1 MKINRIAFIL
11 LFFTLGNLS
20 FLSAQFQNQYFQH
33 RQLIEGKSNE
43 LYLAMRASGFFNN
56 NEFFDTYVEGYTLI
70 GNYFQPVL
78 YYYFSP
84 DFSVSGGA
92 HLLKYHG
99 QEGFA
104 NVRPWLSVHYH
115 PSEKLRISLGSF
127 NKGAILD
134 LPEPLYMFENQ
145 FTDLTGS
152 GIMID
157 YRGKWWNSVSWLDW
171 ISFIEQGDPFRE
183 EFVFGH
189 SGAFT
194 LFGDES
200 HSLKIPYYILAEHKG
215 GQINISDEPVETR
228 MDFGGGLEWSK
239 DYNLGIFNKIL
250 LKADIYYEKAPRD
263 AIDGMAASGYGGL
276 EGELFSF
283 GLGYLNEQN
292 WESILGQALFFSPEE
307 NTTRVDDRQ
316 QFILFKAGIG
326 KRIGENSSFTIRFE
340 GYYDPGIQRMQYTY
354 GLFIVVD
361 EWIRLF
367 SPEHRTA
374 RAY

>member
-1 MKINRIAFIL
+1 MKINRIVFIL
-11 LFFTLGNLS
+11 AFLTLGNLS
-20 FLSAQFQNQYFQH
+20 FLSAQFQKQYFQH
-33 RQLIEGKSNE
+33 RQLIEAKSNE

-56 NEFFDTYVEGYTLI
+56 NEFFDTHVEGYTLI

-84 DFSVSGGA
+84 EFSVSGGA

-104 NVRPWLSVHYH
+104 DVMPWLSVHYH
-115 PSEKLRISLGSF
+115 PMEKLRISLGSF
-127 NKGAILD
+127 NKGAILN

-145 FTDLTGS
+145 FTDLQGN

-157 YRGKWWNSVSWLDW
+157 YRGKRWNSVSWLDW

-194 LFGDES
+194 LFGDET

-228 MDFGGGLEWSK
+228 MDFGGGLEWTK
-239 DYNLGIFNKIL
+239 DYNHGIFNNIL
-250 LKADIYYEKAPRD
+250 LKADIFYEKASRD
-263 AIDGMAASGYGGL
+263 ATDGMAVSGYGGL

-283 GLGYLNEQN
+283 GLGYLNGQN
-292 WESILGQALFFSPEE
+292 RESILGHPLLFSPEDISTME
-307 NTTRVDDRQ
+307 DDRQ

-326 KRIGENSSFTIRFE
+326 KRLGENSSFTLRFE
-340 GYYDPGIQRMQYTY
+340 GYYDLGIQQMQYSY

-367 SPEHRTA
+367 SPEHKTA
-374 RAY
+374 RVY